1 MEHSDKL
8 CIFAANL
15 VYMKHLVIRNI
26 GPLKDV
32 DIALSKINLI
42 IGPQSTGKSCIL
54 KIASFCAWV
63 EKTISLSQDKR
74 DFLSREAI
82 DKNLIAFH
90 NLQGYVDN
98 SSFFEYETEIMRFS
112 FSFKDNKSVF
122 EWKEGRW
129 DFKRNKIS
137 YIVAERNILS
147 VIPNWYE
154 IDFPNNSIRYF
165 MKEWQNAR
173 NSIGD
178 KEPLSI
184 LNTGIRYKYD
194 KNRGTD
200 KIMLNDGKEFNLL
213 NASSGLQ
220 SLIPLFVFINYI
232 SKYIF
237 TLDIQSIKDQEA
249 KVNLLYQLKENHP
262 SGKYIS
268 IEDHGISVASDALHY
283 IIDSFTKYDHSDI
296 YLEEPEE
303 NLFPETQRDLVNWL
317 AEILNGE
324 RNHTLFIATH
334 SPYIMSA
341 FNNLIQAG
349 DIIEESPEKKT
360 EVEKIIGGNRAIK
373 YDDVAAFA
381 IANGSVH
388 SIKDDELRLMSP
400 SELDTVSDDI
410 SNVFN
415 QLLEL

>member
-1 MEHSDKL
+1 
-8 CIFAANL
+8 
-15 VYMKHLVIRNI
+15 MKHLVIRNI

-54 KIASFCAWV
+54 KIASFCAWL
-63 EKTISLSQDKR
+63 EKTINVFQLSEDSINK
-74 DFLSREAI
+74 D
-82 DKNLIAFH
+82 NLKEWLIIYH
-90 NLQGYVDN
+90 NLQGYIKN
-98 SSFFEYETEIMRFS
+98 GSFIEYESDNLSLSIVFDNYSTS
-112 FSFKDNKSVF
+112 FR
-122 EWKEGRW
+122 WKKGKNEYR
-129 DFKRNKIS
+129 RSKIS
-137 YIVAERNILS
+137 YVVAERNILS
-147 VIPNWYE
+147 VVPNWFE
-154 IDFPNNSIRYF
+154 INLPNNSIRNF

-173 NSIGD
+173 NNLKD
-178 KEPLSI
+178 KKELSI
-184 LNTGIRYKYD
+184 LNTCVKYNFD
-194 KNRGTD
+194 KHNNTD
-200 KIMLNDGKEFNLL
+200 KIILSNGIELSL
-213 NASSGLQ
+213 QTISSGLQ
-220 SLIPLFVFINYI
+220 SLIPLYIIIDYI
-232 SKYIF
+232 SNGIYDSPLMSVKD
-237 TLDIQSIKDQEA
+237 LD
-249 KVNLLYQLKENHP
+249 NNT
-262 SGKYIS
+262 
-268 IEDHGISVASDALHY
+268 
-283 IIDSFTKYDHSDI
+283 TKYDHSDI

-303 NLFPETQRDLVNWL
+303 NLFPETQMDLVNWL
-317 AEILNGE
+317 AEIVNGE

-349 DIIEESPEKKT
+349 DIIEESPEKKA

-410 SNVFN
+410 SNIFN

>member
-1 MEHSDKL
+1 
-8 CIFAANL
+8 
-15 VYMKHLVIRNI
+15 MKHLVIRNI
-26 GPLKDV
+26 GPLKEV

-54 KIASFCAWV
+54 KIASFCAWL
-63 EKTISLSQDKR
+63 EKTISLNQDKR
-74 DFLSREAI
+74 EFLSREAI
-82 DKNLIAFH
+82 DKKLIAFH

-98 SSFFEYETEIMRFS
+98 SSFFEYETEVMKFS
-112 FSFKDNKSVF
+112 FSFKDNKSTF
-122 EWKEGRW
+122 EWNKGRW
-129 DFKRNKIS
+129 EYKRSKIS

-147 VIPNWYE
+147 VIPNWFE
-154 IDFPNNSIRYF
+154 INFPNNSLRYF
-165 MKEWQNAR
+165 LKEWHNAR
-173 NSIGD
+173 TNKAS
-178 KEPLSI
+178 EEQLMV
-184 LNTGIRYKYD
+184 LNTGVGYKYD
-194 KNRGTD
+194 KDRSVDN
-200 KIMLNDGKEFNLL
+200 IILNNGNELSLL

-220 SLIPLFVFINYI
+220 SLVPLFVFMDYI
-232 SKYIF
+232 TNDIF
-237 TLDIQSIKDQEA
+237 GLDIKSIKDQDA
-249 KVNLLYQLKENHP
+249 KMNLLYQLKDNHP
-262 SGKYIS
+262 SGGNIQIRSNYDFSYDSKT
-268 IEDHGISVASDALHY
+268 
-283 IIDSFTKYDHSDI
+283 IINIVDNFTNYNYSDI

>member
-1 MEHSDKL
+1 
-8 CIFAANL
+8 
-15 VYMKHLVIRNI
+15 MKHLVIRNI

-54 KIASFCAWV
+54 KIASFCAWL
-63 EKTISLSQDKR
+63 EKTISLNQDKR

-90 NLQGYVDN
+90 NLQGYINDN
-98 SSFFEYETEIMRFS
+98 SFFEYETDIMKIS
-112 FSFKDNKSVF
+112 FSFKENKSVF
-122 EWKEGRW
+122 EWNKGRW
-129 DFKRNKIS
+129 EYKRSKIS

-147 VIPNWYE
+147 VIPNWFE
-154 IDFPNNSIRYF
+154 INFPNNSLRYF
-165 MKEWQNAR
+165 LKEWHNAR
-173 NSIGD
+173 TNRGG
-178 KEPLSI
+178 EEQLMI
-184 LNTGIRYKYD
+184 LNTGVGYKYD
-194 KNRGTD
+194 KDRGID
-200 KIMLNDGKEFNLL
+200 NIILNNGNELSLL

-220 SLIPLFVFINYI
+220 SLVPLFVFMDYI
-232 SKYIF
+232 TKDIF
-237 TLDIQSIKDQEA
+237 RLDIKSIKDQDA
-249 KVNLLYQLKENHP
+249 KMNLLYQLKDNHP
-262 SGKYIS
+262 SGEYIYINS
-268 IEDHGISVASDALHY
+268 PYDFSYGSDEISS
-283 IIDSFTKYDHSDI
+283 IIDSFTNYEHSDI

-317 AEILNGE
+317 AEIVNGE
-324 RNHTLFIATH
+324 RNHSLFIATH

-349 DIIEESPEKKT
+349 DIIEESPEKKA

-410 SNVFN
+410 SNIFN

>member
-1 MEHSDKL
+1 
-8 CIFAANL
+8 
-15 VYMKHLVIRNI
+15 MKHLVIRNI

-54 KIASFCAWV
+54 KIASFCAWL
-63 EKTISLSQDKR
+63 EKTISLNQDKR

-90 NLQGYVDN
+90 NLQGYINDN
-98 SSFFEYETEIMRFS
+98 SFFEYETDIMKIS
-112 FSFKDNKSVF
+112 FSFKENKSVF
-122 EWKEGRW
+122 EWNKGRW
-129 DFKRNKIS
+129 EYKRSKIS

-147 VIPNWYE
+147 VIPNWFE
-154 IDFPNNSIRYF
+154 INFPNNSLRYF
-165 MKEWQNAR
+165 LKEWHNAR
-173 NSIGD
+173 TNRGG
-178 KEPLSI
+178 EEQLMI
-184 LNTGIRYKYD
+184 LNTGVGYKYD
-194 KNRGTD
+194 KDRGID
-200 KIMLNDGKEFNLL
+200 NIILNNGNELSLL

-220 SLIPLFVFINYI
+220 SLVPLFVFMDYI
-232 SKYIF
+232 TKDIF
-237 TLDIQSIKDQEA
+237 RLDIKSIKDQDA
-249 KVNLLYQLKENHP
+249 KMNLLYQLKDNHP
-262 SGKYIS
+262 SGEYIYINS
-268 IEDHGISVASDALHY
+268 PYDFSYGSDEISS
-283 IIDSFTKYDHSDI
+283 IIDSFTNYEHSDI
-296 YLEEPEE
+296 FLEEPEE
-303 NLFPETQRDLVNWL
+303 NLFPETQIDLVNWL

-349 DIIEESPEKKT
+349 DIIEESPEKKA

-410 SNVFN
+410 SNIFN

>member
-1 MEHSDKL
+1 
-8 CIFAANL
+8 
-15 VYMKHLVIRNI
+15 MKHLVIRNI

-54 KIASFCAWV
+54 KIASFCAWL
-63 EKTISLSQDKR
+63 EKTISLNQDKR

-90 NLQGYVDN
+90 NLQGYINDN
-98 SSFFEYETEIMRFS
+98 SFFEYETDIMKIS
-112 FSFKDNKSVF
+112 FSFKENKSVF
-122 EWKEGRW
+122 EWNKGRW
-129 DFKRNKIS
+129 EYKRSKIS

-147 VIPNWYE
+147 VIPNWFE
-154 IDFPNNSIRYF
+154 INFPNNSLRYF
-165 MKEWQNAR
+165 LKEWHNAR
-173 NSIGD
+173 TNRGG
-178 KEPLSI
+178 EEQLMI
-184 LNTGIRYKYD
+184 LNTGVGYKYD
-194 KNRGTD
+194 KDRGID
-200 KIMLNDGKEFNLL
+200 NIILNNGNELSLL

-220 SLIPLFVFINYI
+220 SLVPLFVFMDYI
-232 SKYIF
+232 TKDIF
-237 TLDIQSIKDQEA
+237 RLDIKSIKDQDA
-249 KVNLLYQLKENHP
+249 KMNLLYQLKDNHP
-262 SGKYIS
+262 SGEYIYINS
-268 IEDHGISVASDALHY
+268 PYDFSYGSDEISS
-283 IIDSFTKYDHSDI
+283 IIDSFTNYEHSDI

-303 NLFPETQRDLVNWL
+303 NLFPETQIDLVNWL

-349 DIIEESPEKKT
+349 DIIEESPEKKA

-410 SNVFN
+410 SNIFN